1 MRKLLAVL
9 IATLFPV
16 FACAQEAKP
25 VQLADYVSFCLAVW
39 AGAPDIQAKASAL
52 GLQDGFGSTG
62 ARIAIGQLS
71 LQFYKAA
78 QGNQTVGVT
87 TTTFADGKDLS
98 CDVNLSIA
106 VNRTD
111 LETMEQILHLDGQI
125 ITLGAAVIG
134 RWKMPD
140 LQPPVLLKVI
150 VGRGVVAFVQ
160 QFEATAKDATQLR

>member
-52 GLQDGFGSTG
+52 GLQDGLGSTG
-62 ARIAIGQLS
+62 ARIAIGKSS

-78 QGNQTVGVT
+78 QGNVGVT

-140 LQPPVLLKVI
+140 RQPPVLLKVI
-150 VGRGVVAFVQ
+150 VGRSVVAFVQ
-160 QFEATAKDATQLR
+160 QFEAAAKDATQLR